1 MRCQPQ
7 SEIRSITCARPLA
20 LVLFAALGLLLGA
33 CSAEAGPE
41 LTAPEASQAVVEQ
54 RLTLIDVRTPEEW
67 RQTGVAPGALR
78 IDMSRPGGPQL
89 FVERVL
95 KAVDGDKN
103 APIGLICRTGNR
115 SGVMQRVLLQA
126 GFTDVANVSEGM
138 VGSRAG
144 PGWLRRGLP
153 VEPCRKC

>member
-1 MRCQPQ
+1 MRFQTK
-7 SEIRSITCARPLA
+7 SLSVVRFLIFAG
-20 LVLFAALGLLLGA
+20 FAALGLLLGA
-33 CSAEAGPE
+33 CGAEAAPE
-41 LTAPEASQAVVEQ
+41 LTAPEASEAVAAQ

-78 IDMSRPGGPQL
+78 IDMSQAGGPQA

-95 KAVDGDKN
+95 RAVEGDKN
-103 APIGLICRTGNR
+103 KPIGLICRTGNR
-115 SGVMQRVLLQA
+115 SGLVQRVLLQA

-138 VGSRAG
+138 AGSRAG

-153 VEPCRKC
+153 VDACREC